1 MSNFRFIDRNV
12 DVSKILKQLNDYA
25 DDWNYISRL
34 NGKGVGG
41 DLDPYGFLPLVM
53 ALVDPGEDP
62 KNAEKIEKTELYKK
76 HSEIRKWLRR
86 QGIMQTSRA
95 AFFRLK
101 PGEGVGRHVDEGKYY
116 LTRDRYH
123 LSIEGTYDYEVDGEW
138 HNIQPGT
145 FFWFDNKKYHQ
156 AINVGSIDRLTFVF
170 DVPKSERN
178 P

>member
-12 DVSKILKQLNDYA
+12 DVSKILKQLHNYA

-62 KNAEKIEKTELYKK
+62 KNAEKTEKTKLYKK

-101 PGEGVGRHVDEGKYY
+101 PGDAVGRHVDEGTYY

-123 LSIEGTYDYEVDGEW
+123 LSIEGTYDYEVGGEW
-138 HNIQPGT
+138 HTIQPGT

-156 AINVGSIDRLTFVF
+156 AINNGKIDRLTFVF